1 MITIDGIGYK
11 IGIIK
16 VTRKATINYENH
28 GTTLDGIEHADPLGT
43 YFDYEVTINTLALNV
58 AEYDRLYEVLTAP
71 VEYHFVTLPY
81 GQESISFRARIKLSS
96 DNINANYKNFRS
108 WTGLKITFEAIEPQ
122 RQVD

>member
-43 YFDYEVTINTLALNV
+43 YYDYEVTINTLALNV
-58 AEYDRLYEVLTAP
+58 AEYDSLYEVLTAP